1 MASSNKVISKKI
13 VLAPLVICILFLVYF
28 ISRNLK
34 STNNF
39 QTPQMHESKF
49 LETFD
54 GTPSSPMNAVLPNW
68 DIQVHSRDENTWYQ
82 LKSMHAQHGSD
93 FSAPPAMHVNNT
105 YEGAVFLC
113 KNHLMTAISAD
124 YAAIY
129 LTPPYLLDF
138 KKDGVISFD
147 ISTERMSKLDWWD
160 VWISPY
166 DSNLAIPFTSGDPD
180 IKGEP
185 EDSVHITIEDPGNIP
200 TLYINQNG
208 KQKQYKNG
216 LNIPFNSKI
225 KKGTNQS
232 AVRQAFKIT
241 LSKNHLKFERLKS
254 STGEAIVFF
263 DTDLSELNFD
273 TGVVQFGHHSY
284 DPEKDP
290 IGKPG
295 TWHWDNI
302 SLNPSIPFSITRGN
316 RRYIDN
322 KNQTLNFTKPAPQN
336 SYLRFNGIGK
346 IEVSYNGNPFV
357 EAQKAGWAKNHAWD
371 PKHFASYWTQIPQG
385 TKSLRLK
392 FSPDGNYTGPFIA
405 KDFSIWSR

>member
-1 MASSNKVISKKI
+1 
-13 VLAPLVICILFLVYF
+13 
-28 ISRNLK
+28 
-34 STNNF
+34 
-39 QTPQMHESKF
+39 
-49 LETFD
+49 
-54 GTPSSPMNAVLPNW
+54 
-68 DIQVHSRDENTWYQ
+68 
-82 LKSMHAQHGSD
+82 
-93 FSAPPAMHVNNT
+93 
-105 YEGAVFLC
+105 
-113 KNHLMTAISAD
+113 
-124 YAAIY
+124 
-129 LTPPYLLDF
+129 LDF

-322 KNQTLNFTKPAPQN
+322 ENQTLNFTKPAPQN